1 MYSIKYFFL
10 GHSSLVLRC
19 VMPVIVSEIKWD
31 ITEEGHLGS
40 ISIYFLVRRVS

>member
-31 ITEEGHLGS
+31 IL
-40 ISIYFLVRRVS
+40 RRDTWGV